1 MCRRAWRLVW
11 LERQSVQVNLPLL
24 EPILAAVR
32 TEAPPRLRQEEIVS
46 SKTFACGYRLGL
58 TSQKEG
64 RSIIN
69 PGCGLNLKLPSM
81 KVSAFP
87 PIQLW
92 SPAKTNFTVR
102 R

>member
-1 MCRRAWRLVW
+1 
-11 LERQSVQVNLPLL
+11 
-24 EPILAAVR
+24 
-32 TEAPPRLRQEEIVS
+32 
-46 SKTFACGYRLGL
+46 LGL